1 MTSALNSLS
10 QRITAALSVTQQ
22 SETFLRNDFD
32 ALTSAGIEMEKR
44 FDKAD
49 KIPAPPHE
57 IRLEALRRL
66 RLAQELSGRDWRMIF
81 YGLADNDP
89 LYPNQPILLED
100 DTLFPKVDSKIKKC
114 IASNNLKRK
123 DWAALC
129 ASYFA
134 YQNETPEQ
142 NPHWCVLRGHIAQG
156 YLVVKSAIRREKP
169 WMKTI
174 EFYHDIFTPQAG
186 GVISRQ
192 LLAGEHNSL
201 SSLEKIAQ
209 IHDSSWL
216 WKRIFTVLLAQLDT
230 MDDPEYLDKISWLLD
245 LAAQWVRFRNDIISA
260 TLTRYYHSTYRDQAH
275 SALKVAALEY
285 WDNPQ
290 LKSQQNKWYQYVSE
304 PVAGMVRSWLAKQ
317 DLMHFFEL
325 LRGNGDVDQA
335 RLFYWLRFANQMGF
349 TRIVMG
355 TDAWRDRGSDFAKFR
370 EENKGRL
377 SYLRG
382 GRNLDNAM
390 IMQINDYLFVE
401 FSGTGNAMYAYRVGQ
416 APFNPESDTFDIN
429 LQLKDQNQKRCIL
442 RMPHM
447 PRAEGYSKA
456 HITGWM
462 LKYDDELRKLG
473 IRWLAEEPVKFIEK
487 QKSSSISF
495 SKVKIINPQRDT
507 AIQRPVENVPCIVS
521 DNRQK
526 GGVLSVQLNT
536 PDDALERELLRLG
549 FSPVAKEPRRYWIK

>member
-1 MTSALNSLS
+1 MTSALHTLS
-10 QRITAALSVTQQ
+10 QRINATLTASQQ
-22 SETFLRNDFD
+22 SDTFLKNGFY
-32 ALTSAGIEMEKR
+32 ALTSAANEMEKR

-49 KIPAPPHE
+49 KIPSPPHE
-57 IRLEALRRL
+57 IRLKALRRF
-66 RLAQELSGRDWRMIF
+66 RLAEELNEREWRMVF

-89 LYPNQPILLED
+89 LHPKQPVLLED
-100 DTLFPKVDSKIKKC
+100 DTLFPKVDSEIKKRL
-114 IASNNLKRK
+114 ASKDLKRK

-134 YQNETPEQ
+134 YRNETPEQ
-142 NPHWCVLRGHIAQG
+142 NPHWCVLRGHIAKG
-156 YLVVKSAIRREKP
+156 YLVVKAAIRREKP

-192 LLAGEHNSL
+192 LLAGEKNSL

-209 IHDSSWL
+209 IPDSSWL

-230 MDDPEYLDKISWLLD
+230 LDDPQYLDKISWLLG
-245 LAAQWVRFRNDIISA
+245 LAAQWVRFRDDIMTA

-275 SALKVAALEY
+275 SALKQAALEY

-290 LKSQQNKWYQYVSE
+290 LKSQQNKWHQYVSE
-304 PVAGMVRSWLAKQ
+304 PVAAMVRGWLAKQ

-355 TDAWRDRGSDFAKFR
+355 PDAWHDRGSDFVKFR

-377 SYLRG
+377 SYLLG

-416 APFNPESDTFDIN
+416 APFNPESESLDIN
-429 LQLKDQNQKRCIL
+429 IHLKDKFRNVL
-442 RMPHM
+442 RLPHI
-447 PRAEGYSKA
+447 PRAEGYNRVRL
-456 HITGWM
+456 TGWM
-462 LKYDDELRKLG
+462 LKYDDELRQLG
-473 IRWLAEEPVKFIEK
+473 IRWMAEEPVKFVDKKAPSPASVSDI
-487 QKSSSISF
+487 
-495 SKVKIINPQRDT
+495 KIINPLRDT
-507 AIQRPVENVPCIVS
+507 AIQRLVESTSCIVS

-526 GGVLSVQLNT
+526 GGVLSVQLKI
-536 PDDALERELLRLG
+536 PDDTTERELLRLG
-549 FSPVAKEPRRYWIK
+549 FAPVIKEPHRYWIK